1 MTSSAPLVSVITPTH
16 NRARS
21 LGRALDSVFAQEGSP
36 ERFELEVLV
45 IDDASTDE
53 TPELIRGYPRVRY
66 IRMPQNLGTSA
77 ARNAGLKEARG
88 RYVAFLDD
96 DDAWLP
102 WKLRRQVALLDAY
115 PDVGVAYGQ
124 EIRTFGLDVFVWPDA
139 DEAVSG
145 WIARSLLTDCPVNTS
160 SVLVRR
166 TALQQ
171 AGYFDETLRCWEDYD
186 LWLRLA
192 ISERFRFLPGP
203 AVIYHVSPSG
213 RFLSAA
219 KTGES
224 ERDLRRVVRAGLER
238 LRAKE
243 PLSKAFVDEVEAE
256 TTLRIAGQVAVSQQ
270 PEAQRA
276 YLLTAV
282 RQAPRLI
289 RMRQLRW
296 MLSHAPLPAS
306 GSPRSQLESG
316 LDQIRDFCS
325 QLKAAVKGY
334 GPSYWL
340 AARRLEAEVWR
351 TVAVALAAPPHPAT
365 SLARRAAVR
374 SLAQHP
380 GTLGRALL
388 NVLVGTPRAR
398 DVNGWSI
405 GSTDRDA
412 DQRRT
417 VTR

>member
-1 MTSSAPLVSVITPTH
+1 MTSPAPLVSVIIPTH

-21 LGRALDSVFAQEGSP
+21 LGRALDSVFAQEGTP
-36 ERFELEVLV
+36 EHFELEALV

-53 TPELIRGYPRVRY
+53 TPKLIQGYPQVRH
-66 IRMPQNLGTSA
+66 IRLPRNLGTSA
-77 ARNAGLKEARG
+77 ARNAGIKEASG

-102 WKLRRQVALLDAY
+102 WKLRRQVALLEAC
-115 PDVGVAYGQ
+115 PDVGVVYGQ
-124 EIRTFGLDVFVWPDA
+124 EIRTLGPDVFVWPDA
-139 DEAVSG
+139 DEALSG

-171 AGYFDETLRCWEDYD
+171 AGCFDETLRCWEDYD

-192 ISERFRFLPGP
+192 FSERFRFLPGP
-203 AVIYHVSPSG
+203 AVIYQVSPSG

-224 ERDLRRVVRAGLER
+224 ERDLRRVVQAGLAR
-238 LRAKE
+238 LHAKE
-243 PLSKAFVDEVEAE
+243 PLSTTFVDEVEAE

-296 MLSHAPLPAS
+296 MLSHAPLPVS

-316 LDQIRDFCS
+316 FDQIRDFCR
-325 QLKAAVKGY
+325 QLKAAAKGY

-351 TVAVALAAPPHPAT
+351 TVAVALAAPAHAAT
-365 SLARRAAVR
+365 NLARRAAVR

-388 NVLVGTPRAR
+388 NVLIGAPRAR
-398 DVNGWSI
+398 GVSGRSV
-405 GSTDRDA
+405 GSTEQDA
-412 DQRRT
+412 LQGQR
-417 VTR
+417 